1 MQLRDKLAT
10 QEEAII
16 WPKAISL
23 LPLRTCILTMCT
35 VMERALGNRKQ
46 GQPCV
51 SCKQTEF
58 RSKETALYYLPRPN
72 TGKYP
77 TLPRRVVHVINWAFN
92 PFRTGG
98 VFILIPCGTMNI
110 MHFWTNNN
118 NASFYSK
125 QLKEYTRNRIINK
138 NSYISW
144 KP

>member
-51 SCKQTEF
+51 SCQQTEF

-118 NASFYSK
+118 NVSFYCK